1 MSVLVIYNPAAG
13 GGKSRLNAL
22 IDALK
27 KHDLEVE
34 TYQTQKAGDAT
45 DFLKKR
51 TKKDQVVVAVGGD
64 GTTRE
69 IINGLDGSTPVA
81 IFANGTANVLA
92 NELSLP
98 RSASATAKMITQGHT
113 LPVQFGCMHK
123 QRFCM
128 WIGIGF
134 DAWVVAQTSLKLKR
148 KIGKA
153 AYALSMLIQAFRY
166 GRYQYEI
173 KVDGTTYTS
182 YSAVITHARFY
193 GGHFVISQK
202 ANLLTP
208 KLHVLLFQ
216 KPSRGFFFKAL
227 FALLLGKMES
237 VEGVIS
243 LPFDK
248 LEAHLKSDD
257 LNPQEK
263 KLAGVL
269 QADGDVIGQL
279 PLTVTLD
286 KTSVPV
292 LVEKSLADRLKQK

>member
-27 KHDLEVE
+27 KHELEVE

-45 DFLKKR
+45 EFLQKR
-51 TKKDQVVVAVGGD
+51 ALKDEIVVAVGGD

-69 IINGLDGSTPVA
+69 VINGLSSNTPLAV
-81 IFANGTANVLA
+81 FANGTANVLA
-92 NELSLP
+92 NELNLP
-98 RSASATAKMITQGHT
+98 KSARAMAKLIAKGNT
-113 LPVQFGCMHK
+113 LPIQFGRLNEE
-123 QRFCM
+123 RFCM
-128 WIGIGF
+128 WVGIGF

-153 AYALSMLIQAFRY
+153 AYALSMLSQAFRY
-166 GRYQYEI
+166 GRYQYELEI
-173 KVDGTTYTS
+173 DGTAYTS

-193 GGHFVISQK
+193 GGRFVISQK

-216 KPSRGFFFKAL
+216 KTGVGFFFKSM
-227 FALLLGKMES
+227 FALLRGRLES

-248 LEAHLKSDD
+248 LEARLKNSD

-263 KLAGVL
+263 RLAGVL
-269 QADGDVIGQL
+269 QADGDVISQL

-286 KTSVPV
+286 NTSVPV
-292 LVEKSLADRLKQK
+292 LVEKSLVDRLKRK